1 MKKIILFV
9 LVAAFF
15 QSCSKEP
22 IELKLQNSNSQSSK
36 IAFTY
41 PKVYTT
47 NNNSPLQMDCDI
59 ITMSISNDTLMA
71 KVKLYKST
79 NDYTLVTAI
88 VTDTNSANITMFTDY
103 MPASLPT
110 MATKSASGKI
120 IFNQNS
126 CDINI
131 VYLSGN
137 SQQFKGLK

>member
-1 MKKIILFV
+1 MKKIIIFI
-9 LVAAFF
+9 LVATFF

-22 IELKLQNSNSQSSK
+22 VRIELKSSIQQYNK
-36 IAFTY
+36 ISYFY
-41 PKVYTT
+41 SKVFTT
-47 NNNSPLQMDCDI
+47 NNNSSLQMDCDI

-88 VTDTNSANITMFTDY
+88 VTDTNSGNILMFTDY

-110 MATKSASGKI
+110 MATKTASGKI

>member
-1 MKKIILFV
+1 MKKIIIFV

-22 IELKLQNSNSQSSK
+22 VRIELKSSIQQYNK
-36 IAFTY
+36 ISYFY
-41 PKVYTT
+41 SKVFTT
-47 NNNSPLQMDCDI
+47 NNNSSLQMDCDI

>member
-22 IELKLQNSNSQSSK
+22 VRIELKSSIQQYNK
-36 IAFTY
+36 ISYFY
-41 PKVYTT
+41 SKVFTT
-47 NNNSPLQMDCDI
+47 NNNSSLQMDCDI

-131 VYLSGN
+131 IYLSGN

>member
-1 MKKIILFV
+1 
-9 LVAAFF
+9 
-15 QSCSKEP
+15 
-22 IELKLQNSNSQSSK
+22 
-36 IAFTY
+36 
-41 PKVYTT
+41 
-47 NNNSPLQMDCDI
+47 MDCDI

>member
-1 MKKIILFV
+1 MKKIIIFI
-9 LVAAFF
+9 LVATFF

-22 IELKLQNSNSQSSK
+22 VRIELKSSIQQYNK
-36 IAFTY
+36 ISYFY
-41 PKVYTT
+41 SKVFTT
-47 NNNSPLQMDCDI
+47 NNNSSLQMDCDI

>member
-22 IELKLQNSNSQSSK
+22 VRIELKSSIQQYNK
-36 IAFTY
+36 ISYFY
-41 PKVYTT
+41 SKVFTT
-47 NNNSPLQMDCDI
+47 NNNSSLQMDCDI